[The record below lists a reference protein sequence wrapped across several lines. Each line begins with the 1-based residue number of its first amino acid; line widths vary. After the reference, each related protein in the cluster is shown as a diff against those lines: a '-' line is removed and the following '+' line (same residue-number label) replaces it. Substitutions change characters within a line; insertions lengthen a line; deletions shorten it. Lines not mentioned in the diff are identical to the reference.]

1 MSDYA
6 DPSSD
11 VPDLAAYFDVPALIA
26 ASRPQLGGGVLL
38 VPPLGLGALLGAMAV
53 TALASGP
60 WATAAAIA
68 LLVVSAAC
76 MVYLARLTAAARS
89 ERSQVRQADELVTL
103 RHWPQAAA
111 LLKDVLGRPMRLGPS
126 RRAALVAL
134 VRTLGRYGLYD
145 EAVEAA
151 DAAVEGPIDPATRF
165 ALACGRAMLLLQ
177 AGRLSDANDA
187 IGRLKSDVRQIDA
200 ALRRARR
207 QAEENA
213 DSPPADDDAE
223 VSAEA
228 LLDEPDTVI
237 PPEAAEGFD
246 PAALTVVELYRDVQ
260 TFHADEALEVF
271 ESRRD
276 GLREQLGARFG
287 DALALAAVAAGR
299 SDRPGDARQWW
310 ADATNLVPADELL
323 RRYPEVR
330 EVADAH
336 PATPWPEVG
345 A

>member
-1 MSDYA
+1 MSDSA
-6 DPSSD
+6 DPSS
-11 VPDLAAYFDVPALIA
+11 VAPDLAAHFDVPALIA

-53 TALASGP
+53 TALANGP
-60 WATAAAIA
+60 WATAAAIT

-89 ERSQVRQADELVTL
+89 ERGRVRQADELVTL

-151 DAAVEGPIDPATRF
+151 DAAAEGPIDPATRF
-165 ALACGRAMLLLQ
+165 ALGCGRAMLLLQ

-213 DSPPADDDAE
+213 DAPPTEEEE
-223 VSAEA
+223 VPAEA
-228 LLDEPDTVI
+228 LIDDPDDAV
-237 PPEAAEGFD
+237 PPEPAEGFD

-260 TFHADEALEVF
+260 TYHADEALELF
-271 ESRRD
+271 ESRRG
-276 GLREQLGARFG
+276 GLRDQLGVRFG
-287 DALALAAVAAGR
+287 DALALAAVAAHR
-299 SDRPGDARQWW
+299 LERPDDARQWW
-310 ADATNLVPADELL
+310 AEATNLASPDELL
-323 RRYPEVR
+323 RRYPEVA

-336 PATPWPEVG
+336 PATAWPEVG